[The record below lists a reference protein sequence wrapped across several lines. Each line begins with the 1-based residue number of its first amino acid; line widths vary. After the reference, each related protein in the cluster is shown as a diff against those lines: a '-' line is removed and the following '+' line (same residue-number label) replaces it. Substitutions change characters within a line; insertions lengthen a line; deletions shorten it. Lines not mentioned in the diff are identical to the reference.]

1 MATKYKNLLKP
12 HLVPFNPNGQIFVP
26 RAIAARSF
34 NQSEVLKLYNVP
46 APLPNAKRQTCVV
59 VSFGGG
65 LIGNFDPK
73 TKLMTSGDCITEWKR
88 SIPASTPHF
97 PTVKILTV
105 GGAQNVP
112 NAQDGGPTGENTLD
126 VEFLGTTAP
135 NVDIILVIAPNT
147 MQGFQLAFA
156 TARDMNPKPF
166 GISCSWGLGEQ
177 QVPRSIVV
185 SINSVLQQLT
195 EAGVNITCS
204 SGDNGSSDGNAA
216 NTNETDFPGCSPF
229 VVCCGGT
236 SLRSVT
242 NAYDAKTTEETVW
255 NTNARSAAT
264 GGGKSTLFVQPP
276 FQKSTLPNETMR
288 CTPDISMVADSGTG
302 VKFTVGGRDVVYGG
316 TSIVSPLV
324 MGILVVC
331 ECKGVLANNLIYR
344 IPRDCF
350 HDITQGN
357 NGFFKAGPGFDFCSG
372 LGSPDVARFKQA
384 LQILMSGGTLPSP
397 PTLPPTPAPTPPT
410 PTPPTQS
417 ITPTLLQF
425 IGTRQPQQLILL
437 LTQSRASSTTT
448 WTSTDTRVA
457 TVSSQGLVT
466 PVADGQCLIR
476 CSAVAQTV
484 PVTVSGLSSTIPVTA
499 LAIGPAVAVGSNFVL
514 MMTSFLPS
522 NASSPR
528 NITWASSNP
537 TIASVETTT
546 GRVRGLQV
554 GQVRITATVQ
564 DALATQAVC
573 VVQVV

>member
-1 MATKYKNLLKP
+1 MAAKFNNNLLKP
-12 HLVPFNPNGQIFVP
+12 HLVPFNPNGQLFQP

-34 NQSEVLKLYNVP
+34 YQNEVLKLYNVP
-46 APLPNAKRQTCVV
+46 APLPNAKRVTCCV

-65 LIGNFDPK
+65 LIGNFDAK
-73 TKLMTSGDCITEWKR
+73 TGLMTSGDCITEWKK
-88 SIPASTPHF
+88 SIPSSSPHF

-105 GGAQNVP
+105 GGAKNVP
-112 NAQDGGPTGENTLD
+112 NAQDGGGTGENSLD

-135 NVDIILVIAPNT
+135 IVDIILVLAPNT

-156 TARDMNPKPF
+156 TARDMQPKPF
-166 GISCSWGLGEQ
+166 GVSCSWGLGEN
-177 QVPRSIVV
+177 QVPRSIIV
-185 SINSVLQQLT
+185 SINNVIQQLA
-195 EAGVNITCS
+195 EAGINVTCS
-204 SGDNGSSDGNAA
+204 SGDNGSSDGNAT
-216 NTNETDFPGCSPF
+216 NTNQVDFPGCSPF

-242 NAYDAKTTEETVW
+242 NTYDSKTTEETVW

-264 GGGKSTLFVQPP
+264 GGGKSTLFAQPP
-276 FQKSTLPNETMR
+276 YQKSTLPNETMR
-288 CTPDISMVADSGTG
+288 CTPDVSLVADSNTG
-302 VKFTVGGRDVVYGG
+302 VKFTVGGRDVIYGG

-324 MGILVVC
+324 MGILVLC
-331 ECKGVLANNLIYR
+331 ECRGVLANNLIYK

-350 HDITQGN
+350 HDIIQGN
-357 NGFFKAGPGFDFCSG
+357 NGSFKAGPGFDLCSG
-372 LGSPDVARFKQA
+372 LGSPDVTRFKQA
-384 LQILMSGGTLPSP
+384 LQILINGGTLPP
-397 PTLPPTPAPTPPT
+397 PPQTPPT
-410 PTPPTQS
+410 PTPTPTPTQS

-425 IGTRQPQQLILL
+425 IGTRQPQQLTLVVA
-437 LTQSRASSTTT
+437 QSRATNTT

-457 TVSSQGLVT
+457 TVSMQGLVA

-484 PVTVSGLSSTIPVTA
+484 PVTVSGLNTAIPVTA
-499 LAIGPAVAVGSNFVL
+499 LAIGPAVAVGSSFVL

-528 NITWASSNP
+528 SITWSSSNP
-537 TIASVETTT
+537 AIASVEATT
-546 GRVRGLQV
+546 GRVRGLLV